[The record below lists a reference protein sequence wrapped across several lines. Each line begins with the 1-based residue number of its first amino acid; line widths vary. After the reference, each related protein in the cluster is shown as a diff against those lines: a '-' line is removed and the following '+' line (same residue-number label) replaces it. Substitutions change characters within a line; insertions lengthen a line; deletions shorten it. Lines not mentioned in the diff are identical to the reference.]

1 MGLKPRPGQ
10 PFPMKSIHSQIQIH
24 ATAEKVW
31 QVLTD
36 LNAYPQWNP
45 FITSAKGEILTGSRL
60 RIRIAPPGSK
70 AMTFRPIITAV
81 DPGCELRW
89 RGRLLL
95 PGLFDGEHIFKIQ
108 PLDGNRILFVQAEN
122 FTGLLVPLVWGKLNA
137 GTRQGFELMNTA
149 LKRTIEEGV

>member
-1 MGLKPRPGQ
+1 
-10 PFPMKSIHSQIQIH
+10 MKSIHSQIQIH

-70 AMTFRPIITAV
+70 AMTFRPIITSV
-81 DPGCELRW
+81 DPARELRW
-89 RGRLLL
+89 LGRLLL
-95 PGLFDGEHIFKIQ
+95 TGLFDGEHVFTIQ
-108 PLDGNRILFVQAEN
+108 PMDTDRIQFVQHEN
-122 FTGLLVPLVWGKLNA
+122 FTGLLVPLVWRKLEA
-137 GTRQGFELMNTA
+137 GTRKGFELMNTA
-149 LKRTIEEGV
+149 LKRKVEEGV

>member
-1 MGLKPRPGQ
+1 
-10 PFPMKSIHSQIQIH
+10 MKSIHSQIHIH

-36 LNAYPQWNP
+36 LNEYPRWNP
-45 FITSAKGEILTGSRL
+45 FITSAEGEVRTGSRL
-60 RIRIAPPGSK
+60 TVRIAPPGSK
-70 AMTFRPIITAV
+70 AMTFRPIITNV
-81 DPGCELRW
+81 DPGRELRW
-89 RGRLLL
+89 LGRLLL

-108 PLDGNRILFVQAEN
+108 PKDGDRIQLVQTET

-149 LKRTIEEGV
+149 LKRIAEEGV

>member
-1 MGLKPRPGQ
+1 
-10 PFPMKSIHSQIQIH
+10 MKSIHTQIPIY
-24 ATAEKVW
+24 ATAEMVW
-31 QVLTD
+31 RVLTD
-36 LNAYPQWNP
+36 LKAYPRWNP
-45 FITSAKGEILTGSRL
+45 FITSAEGEVRKGSRL
-60 RIRIAPPGSK
+60 TVRIAPPGSK

-122 FTGLLVPLVWGKLNA
+122 FTGLLVPLVGGKLNA